1 MVIRIKNNDDHFFRF
16 GLIAA
21 LKTTRDVKKGE
32 EFLAKYDYQ
41 YQQGPRWYKE
51 NFKAAMKK
59 NPEFKESHAY
69 LTNNVP
75 NADLEKLDAEI
86 KDFELPAHMTLLN
99 EVETEPKEE
108 KMAKKSSPIPIINR
122 LLGSTYWY

>member
-1 MVIRIKNNDDHFFRF
+1 MINFFRF

-99 EVETEPKEE
+99 EVEPEPKEE
-108 KMAKKSSPIPIINR
+108 KMVKKSSPIPIINR